1 MELEKIIFLGTSV
14 WVHILLD
21 QFQNSIKTKH
31 QNQCSFPSHID
42 SSIKDM
48 YLHLNVRRKKIYNY
62 LYKIHFTYFIFH
74 FIHFTIS
81 NKYNTNVFV
90 LTNWYIDTVGLVE
103 GLLTL
108 PSSTNESFKSEID
121 FNLST
126 SESLGAMFNIL
137 LKQIDKQIS
146 YKVTSDIA
154 ISHNLLVELCFVI
167 WVK

>member
-48 YLHLNVRRKKIYNY
+48 CLHLIVRRKKIYNY

-74 FIHFTIS
+74 FIYFTIS
-81 NKYNTNVFV
+81 NKYNTYDFV
-90 LTNWYIDTVGLVE
+90 LTN
-103 GLLTL
+103 
-108 PSSTNESFKSEID
+108 
-121 FNLST
+121 
-126 SESLGAMFNIL
+126 
-137 LKQIDKQIS
+137 
-146 YKVTSDIA
+146 
-154 ISHNLLVELCFVI
+154 
-167 WVK
+167 

>member
-48 YLHLNVRRKKIYNY
+48 CLHLIVRRKKIYNY

-74 FIHFTIS
+74 FIYFTIS
-81 NKYNTNVFV
+81 NKYNTYDFV
-90 LTNWYIDTVGLVE
+90 LTNWYIDKVGACRRFAN
-103 GLLTL
+103 LTI
-108 PSSTNESFKSEID
+108 KH
-121 FNLST
+121 
-126 SESLGAMFNIL
+126 
-137 LKQIDKQIS
+137 Q
-146 YKVTSDIA
+146 
-154 ISHNLLVELCFVI
+154 
-167 WVK
+167 